1 MSRPRTLPQEGIRRT
16 ITFRPDLDEELAVL
30 AVRRRIPLSTLVD
43 ELVVQG
49 LHPTSTGPTSTP
61 ESYAVDFPPHWDGS
75 DLRERLYFLRMRQV
89 DLAKALGIS
98 EATLNDRIFMRYP
111 FSPEDIPRVQ
121 AALKAHKPKPI
132 SEFRPGSRSPKF

>member
-16 ITFRPDLDEELAVL
+16 ITVRPDLDEELAVL

-75 DLRERLYFLRMRQV
+75 DLRERLYFLRMR
-89 DLAKALGIS
+89 
-98 EATLNDRIFMRYP
+98 LNDRIFMRYP